1 METIFRFK
9 TINTFTQFVFLPKK
23 PVHSTLVNSY
33 ASIVFF
39 FGKFTAFKTP
49 NPLRLSFFSGY
60 AIFKWFLLQFILIT
74 RHVAQYYN

>member
-23 PVHSTLVNSY
+23 TCTLVNFY

-49 NPLRLSFFSGY
+49 NPLRLSLFSGY
-60 AIFKWFLLQFILIT
+60 TILKWFLLQFILIT

>member
-1 METIFRFK
+1 MQTIFRFK
-9 TINTFTQFVFLPKK
+9 TINTFTQFC
-23 PVHSTLVNSY
+23 TLVNSY

-39 FGKFTAFKTP
+39 FRKFTAFKTP

-60 AIFKWFLLQFILIT
+60 AILKWFLLQFILIT